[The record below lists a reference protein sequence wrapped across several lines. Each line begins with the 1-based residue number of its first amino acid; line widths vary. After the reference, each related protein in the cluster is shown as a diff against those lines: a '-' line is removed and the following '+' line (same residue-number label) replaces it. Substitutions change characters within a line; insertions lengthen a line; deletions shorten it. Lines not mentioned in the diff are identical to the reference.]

1 MSAERIHI
9 GELRIR
15 VPGLSQAAARA
26 LGERVAKDVA
36 AGLAAGGELRQSLGG
51 VRIQVAMPRETGTG
65 QLSGEIAR
73 AILRSLR

>member
-1 MSAERIHI
+1 MGADRIHI

-15 VPGLSQAAARA
+15 VPGLSQAGARA

-36 AGLAAGGELRQSLGG
+36 AGLAANGQPGRSLAG
-51 VRIQVAMPRETGTG
+51 VRIQVAMPHGTAAG